1 MSLGDRIKRFAQ
13 DFPGQGATVAT
24 GLFLILAFGI
34 VVIVRFA
41 IGLVFP
47 DGYDGWLWFLGG
59 LVGVST
65 AGMVGKRMTDR
76 ELARIK
82 ANAPAS
88 PTVVNADEANV
99 TGSSVEVNRPSN
111 AG

>member
-24 GLFLILAFGI
+24 GLFLILAFGS
-34 VVIVRFA
+34 VVVVRFA
-41 IGLVFP
+41 LGLVFP
-47 DGYDGWLWFLGG
+47 EGYDGWLWFLGG

-65 AGMVGKRMTDR
+65 AGMVGKRLTDR

-82 ANAPAS
+82 AGGPS
-88 PTVVNADEANV
+88 TTVNADTANV
-99 TGSSVEVNRPSN
+99 TGGPVEVKPPGNE
-111 AG
+111 GG